1 MINLCKTSLISHK
14 LAGKVTAT
22 IATAAVLFGFG
33 SNVQVNAQSLF
44 VGGSSQFQ
52 TMNAN
57 GCMSMSQFVGG
68 INQSSWM
75 CRPSGPVTVIQGSG
89 TRGQTISQI
98 SNTNTTQINSSNVS
112 INSSNSTSI
121 RIGTQAGTSQTNP
134 ILPTLIRNRIFS
146 FVSVRSGNW
155 FDPPTA
161 YGFRYGMT
169 GTSLFTQIFDFPTG
183 FNNPFTVMVKD
194 VLLGTNF
201 TAGQSI
207 DFKNYSDQLGGLL
220 VGGVGV
226 SEFSV
231 TELNVDPTNPEAFP
245 IQLGFNTE
253 TASFDQEAIEAVPEP
268 LSLFGSFLGAG
279 VMAAMRRWRV
289 ASSAAIT
296 DKS

>member
-1 MINLCKTSLISHK
+1 MINLCKTSPISHK
-14 LAGKVTAT
+14 LARKVTAT
-22 IATAAVLFGFG
+22 IATAAVLFGAG
-33 SNVQVNAQSLF
+33 SNVQVAAQSITI
-44 VGGSSQFQ
+44 GGISQFQ

-57 GCMSMSQFVGG
+57 GCMSMQQSVGG
-68 INQSSWM
+68 ITQFSSM
-75 CRPSGPVTVIQGSG
+75 CPPSGPVTVIQGSFTG
-89 TRGQTISQI
+89 GQTISRVT
-98 SNTNTTQINSSNVS
+98 NTNTTQINSSNVS
-112 INSSNSTSI
+112 VNSGSI
-121 RIGTQAGTSQTNP
+121 RIGTQTGTSQTNS
-134 ILPTLIRNRIFS
+134 ILSTLIRNGIFS
-146 FVSVRSGNW
+146 FVNVRSGNW